1 MRSWTVFGCALIAL
15 AVLALP
21 GAQPS
26 HAQSHVAGSYVCA
39 QANVAGKTIKCASPP
54 LVLNSDGSYQLHGQE
69 GHYSVNGQWL
79 VLTHTKSPSRGEI
92 QTGHRIVFRYRDRGK
107 LCEIVFERRRVDLG
121 NSSLS

>member
-1 MRSWTVFGCALIAL
+1 VRARTMFWSALILLVVFAL
-15 AVLALP
+15 A

-26 HAQSHVAGSYVCA
+26 LAQSHVAGSYVCA
-39 QANVAGKTIKCASPP
+39 HANVAGKTIKCSSPP

-69 GHYSVNGQWL
+69 GHYSVSGQWL
-79 VLTHTKSPSRGEI
+79 VLSHTKNPSRGEI

-107 LCEIVFERRRVDLG
+107 PCEIVFERRRVDLG

>member
-1 MRSWTVFGCALIAL
+1 MRSRRVFWCVLILVAVFALT
-15 AVLALP
+15 

-26 HAQSHVAGSYVCA
+26 LAQSHVAGSYVCA
-39 QANVAGKTIKCASPP
+39 QANVAGKAIKCSSPP

-79 VLTHTKSPSRGEI
+79 VLSHTKSPSRGEI

-107 LCEIVFERRRVDLG
+107 VCEIVFERRRVDLG